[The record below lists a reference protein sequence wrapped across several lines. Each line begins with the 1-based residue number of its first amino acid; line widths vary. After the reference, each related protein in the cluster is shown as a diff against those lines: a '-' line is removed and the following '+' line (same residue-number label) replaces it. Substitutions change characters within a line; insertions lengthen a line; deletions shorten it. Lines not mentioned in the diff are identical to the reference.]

1 MNLLYAND
9 RPGEHAP
16 SWYQHSCA
24 TPTHP
29 TLETHLDADVCIIG
43 AGFTGLSAA
52 LELRLQGIDCAVL
65 EAHRVGWGASGRNGG
80 QLGTGFNMDQLE
92 LEALVGPVL
101 ARQLWEIAENAK
113 FWILDTCKQYAIDID
128 YRPGIVYAQHRQ
140 RLVKPLHNYCDYLQK
155 HYGYEAMLPLDSGTI
170 SQHVNSLDYHGGA
183 VDRGAGHIHPLKL
196 ALGLAS
202 AARSAGA
209 DIFERSEVIRVQK
222 QAGGRGLRV
231 VTPTGS
237 ITCRR
242 IILATNGYG
251 DTLNARSANTN
262 NANAKNLHVK
272 NTQLQQRLMPINN
285 FIVVTE
291 PLGDLARHLL
301 PADEAVADSRFVVNY
316 FRRVANDRLLFGGG
330 ENYSY
335 RFPAR
340 IATLV
345 RKAMLGIFPELQSA
359 AVDFAWG
366 GTLAI
371 TRNRL
376 PFIGEISPQQFAAGG
391 YSGHGVALACIYGKA
406 LADHMAGNSEMYTV
420 LGQLPNQSFPGGV
433 RSRPALLAAAM
444 SGYSLLDKL

>member
-16 SWYQHSCA
+16 SWYRQSCD
-24 TPTHP
+24 TPAHP
-29 TLETHLDADVCIIG
+29 TLESHLDTDVCIIG

-52 LELRLQGIDCAVL
+52 LELRLQGINCAVL

-80 QLGTGFNMDQLE
+80 QLGTGFNMDQME
-92 LEALVGPVL
+92 LEVLLGPVL

-113 FWILDTCKQYAIDID
+113 RWILNTCKQQAIDID

-140 RLVKPLHNYCDYLQK
+140 RLVKPLHNYCDYLQQ
-155 HYGYEAMLPLDSGTI
+155 HYGYTAMLPLDSNTI
-170 SQHVNSLDYHGGA
+170 RQHVNSLDYHGGA
-183 VDRGAGHIHPLKL
+183 VDLGAGHIHPLKL
-196 ALGLAS
+196 ALGLAT
-202 AARSAGA
+202 AARRAGA
-209 DIFERSEVIRVQK
+209 DIFERSEAIRVQK
-222 QAGGRGLRV
+222 TASEPGLRV

-237 ITCRR
+237 IVCQR

-251 DTLNARSANTN
+251 DSL
-262 NANAKNLHVK
+262 
-272 NTQLQQRLMPINN
+272 NTQNAQQLQRQLMPINN

-301 PADEAVADSRFVVNY
+301 PTDEAVADSRFVVNY

-345 RKAMLGIFPELQSA
+345 RKAMLGIFPELQSV
-359 AVDFAWG
+359 AVEFAWG
-366 GTLAI
+366 GTLSI

-376 PFIGEISPQQFAAGG
+376 PYIGEVRPQQFAAGG

-406 LADHMAGNSEMYTV
+406 LADHMAGNSEMYSV
-420 LGQLPNQSFPGGV
+420 LGQLPHQPFPGGV
-433 RSRPALLAAAM
+433 RSRPALLAVAM
-444 SGYSLLDKL
+444 SGYSLLDKF